1 MRIES
6 LDWMAIEHVTLRVSA
21 AEITEMFEDEPV
33 FRRNKRYRAAD
44 YYAIGY
50 TTAGKKIRVNFLY
63 LPATGE
69 ARPIS
74 AWEIR

>member
-6 LDWMAIEHVTLRVSA
+6 LDWTAIEHSTLRVSA
-21 AEITEMFEDEPV
+21 TEIAEVFENGPM

-50 TTAGKKIRVNFLY
+50 TVGGKKLRVNFRY
-63 LPATGE
+63 LPATRE

-74 AWEIR
+74 AWEI

>member
-6 LDWMAIEHVTLRVSA
+6 LDWTTEHATLRVSA
-21 AEITEMFEDEPV
+21 AEIAEVFESGPV

-50 TTAGKKIRVNFLY
+50 TVAGRKLRVNFLY
-63 LPATGE
+63 LPATRE

-74 AWEIR
+74 AWEI